1 MILNILKIYEYKKI
15 ITVFH
20 NIRFDFAGVT
30 ILYVFFYR
38 LTSPLTRFFAL

>member
-20 NIRFDFAGVT
+20 KTSFDFTGVT
-30 ILYVFFYR
+30 EY
-38 LTSPLTRFFAL
+38 